1 MVKDALLQAL
11 EGRNEPLSGEAL
23 SRELG
28 VSRAAVWKAVT
39 ALRSEGYA
47 IEALPTRGYRLLEV
61 PDVLRGDRLADPGRV
76 VGCEV
81 VCLDSVDSTNN
92 ECKRRAIQGAPTGLA
107 VTAEVQTGGK
117 GRRGRSF
124 QSLAGKGLYLSVL
137 LRPQVSL
144 ERVSQLT
151 AWTAIAVC
159 RAVESLCSVEP
170 SIKWPNDVL
179 VEGRKLCGI
188 LTELGVEGETGALS
202 YVVVGMGTNLS
213 QTAADFG
220 PELAD
225 KAVSLA
231 MLGYA
236 VRREDLARALLN
248 ELDAM
253 NAAFP
258 ERREEYLA
266 EYRRRCVTLGRE
278 LRLVRP
284 QGERAA
290 TALDIDDDFSLLVR
304 LPDGTEERVASGEVS
319 VRGLLG
325 YQ

>member
-1 MVKDALLQAL
+1 MVKEALLRAL
-11 EGRNEPLSGEAL
+11 EGRTEPLSGEVL

-39 ALRSEGYA
+39 TLRSEGYA
-47 IEALPTRGYRLLEV
+47 IEALPTRGYRLLEE
-61 PDVLRGDRLADPGRV
+61 PDLLRGERLADPSRV

-81 VCLDSVDSTNN
+81 VCLDSVDSTND
-92 ECKRRAIQGAPTGLA
+92 ELKRRAIQGAPTGVA

-137 LRPQVSL
+137 LRPQVPL
-144 ERVSQLT
+144 EQVSQLT

-159 RAVESLCSVEP
+159 RAVEGLCSAKP

-179 VEGRKLCGI
+179 VDGKKLCGI
-188 LTELGVEGETGALS
+188 LTELGVEAETGALS

-231 MLGYA
+231 MLGA
-236 VRREDLARALLN
+236 EVRRADLARALLG

-258 ERREEYLA
+258 DGREGYLA

-278 LRLVRP
+278 IKLVRP
-284 QGERAA
+284 QGETVA
-290 TALDIDDDFSLLVR
+290 TALDVDDDFSLLVR
-304 LPDGTEERVASGEVS
+304 LPDGTEGRIASGEVS

>member
-1 MVKDALLQAL
+1 MVKEALLRAL
-11 EGRNEPLSGEAL
+11 EGRSEPLSGQAL

-39 ALRSEGYA
+39 ALRGEGYT
-47 IEALPTRGYRLLEV
+47 IQALPTRGYRLLDA
-61 PDVLRGDRLADPGRV
+61 PDLLRADRLADPGRV

-81 VCLDSVDSTNN
+81 VCLDSVDSTND
-92 ECKRRAIQGAPTGLA
+92 ECKRRAMSGAPSGLA
-107 VTAEVQTGGK
+107 VTAVTQTSGK

-137 LRPQVSL
+137 LRPQAPP
-144 ERVSQLT
+144 EAVSQLT
-151 AWTAIAVC
+151 AWTAVAVC
-159 RAVESLCSVEP
+159 RAIETASGIRADV
-170 SIKWPNDVL
+170 KWPNDVL

-188 LTELGVEGETGALS
+188 LTELGVEAETGALS
-202 YVVVGMGTNLS
+202 YVVVGMGVNVS
-213 QTAADFG
+213 QTAGDFG

-225 KAVSLA
+225 KVVSLA
-231 MLGYA
+231 MLGA
-236 VRREDLARALLN
+236 SVRRGDLARTLLG

-258 ERREEYLA
+258 EQRESYLA
-266 EYRRRCVTLGRE
+266 EYRRRCATLGRE
-278 LRLVRP
+278 ILLVRP
-284 QGERAA
+284 QGRQTA
-290 TALDIDDDFSLLVR
+290 TALDVDDSFALRVR
-304 LPDGTEERVASGEVS
+304 LPDGREERVTSGEVS

>member
-11 EGRNEPLSGEAL
+11 ESRSEPLSGEAL

-28 VSRAAVWKAVT
+28 VSRAAVWKAVK
-39 ALRSEGYA
+39 ALQTEGYA
-47 IEALPTRGYRLLEV
+47 IEALPTRGYRLLNA
-61 PDVLRGDRLADPGRV
+61 PDVLRGDRLADPNRV

-81 VCLDSVDSTNN
+81 LCLDSVDSTNN

-137 LRPQVSL
+137 LRPQVAL
-144 ERVSQLT
+144 EQVSQLT

-159 RAVESLCSVEP
+159 RAIERLCSAKP

-179 VEGRKLCGI
+179 VEGKKLCGI
-188 LTELGVEGETGALS
+188 LTELGVEGESGALS

-213 QTAADFG
+213 QTADDFG

-231 MLGYA
+231 MLGA
-236 VRREDLARALLN
+236 KVRRDDLARALLD

-258 ERREEYLA
+258 EGREAYLE

-278 LRLVRP
+278 IKLVGP

-290 TALDIDDDFSLLVR
+290 TAVDVDDDFMLRVR
-304 LPDGTEERVASGEVS
+304 LPDGTEESISSGEVS